1 MFQLRTYPDPVLKE
15 ISKPVN
21 EINQE
26 VKTLVEEMMETMNAH
41 QGVGLAA
48 PQVGRLQR
56 VVVIGIPEEEPFSII
71 NPEIT
76 KPSGE
81 ELLEEG
87 CLSIPGVQV
96 PVNRPVKVFVTGLS
110 PDGEKIKIQAEN
122 LLARVVQHEVDHL
135 NGILIIDK
143 LSKKERLEFE
153 LNYIR
158 NLSQEKLLPP
168 TLKI

>member
-15 ISKPVN
+15 ISEPVK

-26 VKTLVEEMMETMNAH
+26 VKTLVEEMMETMNAY

-56 VVVIGIPEEEPFSII
+56 VVVIGIPEEKPFSII

-96 PVNRPVKVFVTGLS
+96 PVNRPVKVIVTGLS
-110 PDGEKIKIQAEN
+110 PEGEKIKIQAED
-122 LLARVVQHEVDHL
+122 LLARVVQHEIDHL

-143 LSKKERLEFE
+143 FSKKERLEFE

-158 NLSQEKLLPP
+158 TLSQEKISPI
-168 TLKI
+168 LKI